1 MAQTLQSPG
10 VSVSV
15 IDESFYTPA
24 APGTVPMIFV
34 ATEEN
39 KQNASGTG
47 IAAGTMAGKAGCV
60 WVITSQRD
68 LTDTFGVPYFETDA
82 EGNPVN
88 GGEIN
93 EYGLQAAY
101 SLLGASSQAYVV
113 RADIDLGSLKPQ
125 ANIPTGAPTCGQYW
139 LDTSN
144 TLYGINEWNAT
155 TGEFTVVA
163 PLVID
168 DSNADTYLTAPVC
181 SGGIPVNSFGSI
193 GNYAMVVTSANENQ
207 LFYYSAGSGWV
218 IVQDTFDGGKHVAMS
233 PHYQF
238 PDFTT
243 SGLNAITGSVWIK
256 TTTPG
261 KGANWDFKYYKS
273 SSKSWTS
280 VTPTFSTSTVAAI
293 GALDPAGGGLSVPL
307 SSVFVDYNYQGGEGG
322 KPVIASF
329 QAWIRYRTGPTKL
342 TITSTAIAPTGT
354 TTFKIRESLL
364 GGIWG
369 NAVTVSVTKNGTT
382 PLGELVATAI
392 NGNSSFVNI
401 SANWNPTINQLV
413 ITHATGGDF
422 EICDGTSAGD
432 FFGTGSTHFGLELG
446 VTPNLY
452 PAPYSD
458 YNLLS
463 GGNHPAYTGLVSN
476 WKPLDNG
483 YLAQPTAPFTTP
495 ADQKLW
501 YDNNIDNIDIMYNNG
516 TAWVGYLNAGF
527 GTDPLGPIIEA
538 SAPILNNGGNALV
551 TGDIWI
557 DSSNPDE
564 FGQNIYVYNSTLG
577 VGAAGW
583 VKQDPTDHTS
593 PNGWV
598 FADARWATAGSA
610 SAPSTIVEL
619 LSSNFVDYDCPD
631 PRFYPRGTRLWN
643 TRRSGFNVKK
653 YVRGYVNVNENNI
666 RYDDESMSGYFA
678 DRWVTASPNNSQ
690 GVGSFGRLAQRALVV
705 ESLKALVTA
714 NTAIRDS
721 DTLTFNLIAAPG
733 YPELIQNMVEFNT
746 DIGLTAFVV
755 GDSPFRLTSN
765 ATALSNWGK
774 NTALATDNGEQGL
787 VTNNTQ
793 LGVWYPSGFTND
805 NRGNNIVVPP
815 SHMIL
820 RTIVNN
826 DNVAY
831 PWFAPAGTRRGVVDN
846 ASSVGYVDS
855 ATGKFVT
862 ASLYQSLRDVLSGV
876 EVNPIATLPGVGLT
890 VMGQKTR
897 ASNTSALDRVN
908 VSRLIC
914 YLRRQLAVLAK
925 PYLFEPN
932 DAQTRHE
939 ITAAVNS
946 LLLELVS
953 QRALYDFVVVCDT
966 TNNTP
971 ARIDRNELWLDIAIE
986 PVKAVEFIYIPLRIL
1001 NTGAISSGNL
1011 GSQSMGS

>member
-1 MAQTLQSPG
+1 MATTLQSPG

-24 APGTVPMIFV
+24 APGTVPIIFV
-34 ATEEN
+34 ATAEN
-39 KQNASGTG
+39 KENASGTG

-101 SLLGASSQAYVV
+101 SLLGASSKAYVV

-125 ANIPTGAPTCGQYW
+125 ANIPTGAPACGQYW

-155 TGEFTVVA
+155 TGEFAVVT

-168 DSNADTYLTAPVC
+168 DSNSDTYLTAPIC
-181 SGGIPVNSFGSI
+181 SGGIPANSFGSI
-193 GNYAMVVTSANENQ
+193 GNYAMVVTSANENK
-207 LFYYSAGSGWV
+207 LFYYSAAGGWV
-218 IVQDTFDGGKHVAMS
+218 AVQDTFDSGKRVAMS

-238 PDFTT
+238 PDFTNH
-243 SGLNAITGSVWIK
+243 SGGINAPTGSVWIK

-293 GALDPAGGGLSVPL
+293 GALDPKGGGQNIALST
-307 SSVFVDYNYQGGEGG
+307 VFVDYNYSGGEGG
-322 KPVIASF
+322 KPVIADF
-329 QAWIRYRTGPTKL
+329 QAWIRYRSGPTNLK
-342 TITSTAIAPTGT
+342 ITSTAIAPTGT
-354 TTFKIRESLL
+354 THVKIRESLV

-369 NAVTVSVTKNGTT
+369 SVVILDITKNGTT
-382 PLGELVATAI
+382 PLGELIATAI

-401 SANWNPTINQLV
+401 SANWNQTTNQLT
-413 ITHATGGDF
+413 ITHKTGGDF
-422 EICDGTSAGD
+422 EICDGAFAGN
-432 FFGTGSTHFGLELG
+432 FFNILGVQAG
-446 VTPNLY
+446 VTPNVY
-452 PAPYSD
+452 PASYHD
-458 YNLLS
+458 ITVFS
-463 GGNHPAYTGLVSN
+463 GADGSTGLVSN

-483 YLAQPTAPFTTP
+483 YLAQPIAPSTAP
-495 ADQKLW
+495 ADQALW
-501 YDNNIDNIDIMYNNG
+501 YDHNIDAVDIMYNNG
-516 TAWVGYLNAGF
+516 TSWVGYLNAGF
-527 GTDPLGPIIEA
+527 GTDTMGPIVAA
-538 SAPILNNGGNALV
+538 SAPSLNSAGDSLV
-551 TGDIWI
+551 TGDIWV

-577 VGAAGW
+577 TGTAGW

-593 PNGWV
+593 PTGWL
-598 FADARWATAGSA
+598 FADARWATAGSM
-610 SAPSTIVEL
+610 SEPSTIADL
-619 LSSNFVDYDCPD
+619 LSSDFVDFDCPD

-653 YVRGYVNVNENNI
+653 YVRNYINPNENNTQ
-666 RYDDESMSGYFA
+666 YDDESMSGYFS
-678 DRWVTASPNNSQ
+678 DRWVTASPNNAH

-733 YPELIQNMVEFNT
+733 YPELIQNMVEFNY

-765 ATALSNWGK
+765 ATRLANWGK

-787 VTNNTQ
+787 VTNDTQ
-793 LGVWYPSGFTND
+793 LGVWYPSGYTND
-805 NRGNNIVVPP
+805 NLGHNIVVPP

-831 PWFAPAGTRRGVVDN
+831 PWFAPAGTRRGIVDN
-846 ASSVGYVDS
+846 ASSVGYVDPV
-855 ATGKFVT
+855 TGEFVT
-862 ASLYQSLRDVLSGV
+862 TSLYQGLRDVLSGV

-897 ASNTSALDRVN
+897 ASNASALDRVN

-932 DAQTRHE
+932 DSQTRHE
-939 ITAAVNS
+939 IAAATNS
-946 LLLELVS
+946 LLLELVG

-1001 NTGAISSGNL
+1001 NTGAIASGNL
-1011 GSQSMGS
+1011 GSMG